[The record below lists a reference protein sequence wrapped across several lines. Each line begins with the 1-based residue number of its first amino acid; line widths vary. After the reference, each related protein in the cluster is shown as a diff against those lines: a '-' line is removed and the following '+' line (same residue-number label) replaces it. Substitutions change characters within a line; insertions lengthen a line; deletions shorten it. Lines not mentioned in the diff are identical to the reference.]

1 MLDSLQTPV
10 RTAEDLKDNLHD
22 IQGGLLSEY
31 DTLACQY
38 IFFRIDDGAKGRA
51 WLQRLAD
58 KVTSQARYDSGSV
71 DSGSVD
77 SGSVKDGTLNVAI
90 SVWGLK
96 ALGLSGDVIGSFPHA
111 FCAGM
116 RARAARLGDVGPS
129 APNKWEG
136 KLGSEEIH
144 VFVAVSH
151 NSAEDCNRQHERL
164 TEITQQT
171 GGVTEI
177 HMVEAA
183 VVFEKRSGCPSAHF
197 GFVDPI
203 SQPAIA
209 GLEERSNPGDGA
221 LVANGGWRPIK
232 PGEFLLGYE
241 NELGERTATPGPV
254 GLCDNGTFIVFR
266 KAYQDVAGF
275 RDYLKQGAMTLW
287 GEDDEAHQ
295 EKLAAKIVGRWRSGC
310 PLALSPDHDDPEIAA
325 DPQQVN
331 NFDYSDDAE
340 GLKCPLGA
348 HLRRTNPRGSN
359 LSTPIDINRKR
370 LLRRGLEYGPP
381 LPEGTPDDGVD
392 RGQAGV
398 FVIADIELQFEFIQS
413 EWVGKGDFI
422 GLPTEEKDPLVG
434 ANGDGGQF
442 TVPGAD
448 MPFLF
453 DLKQFVTVRG
463 GEYFFAPG
471 IAALKGIADKQF

>member
-1 MLDSLQTPV
+1 MLSTKQTPM
-10 RTAEDLKDNLHD
+10 RTAEDLKENLKD
-22 IQGGLLSEY
+22 IQGGILKEY
-31 DTLACQY
+31 DTTACRY
-38 IFFRIDDGAKGRA
+38 IFFRIDDAAKGRA
-51 WLQRLAD
+51 WLQELTD
-58 KVTSQARYDSGSV
+58 DVTSHARYAKGDV
-71 DSGSVD
+71 EN
-77 SGSVKDGTLNVAI
+77 GTLNLAF

-96 ALGLSGDVIGSFPHA
+96 ALDLSEEIVATFPHA
-111 FCAGM
+111 FCEGM
-116 RARAARLGDVGPS
+116 QARAAKLGDVGPS
-129 APNKWEG
+129 APDKWEG
-136 KLGSEEIH
+136 KLGSQEIH
-144 VFVAVSH
+144 VLVAVSH
-151 NSAEDCNRQHERL
+151 NSVAECQRQHGWL
-164 TEITQQT
+164 TSVTEQI
-171 GGVTEI
+171 GGVEEVHCVAAEI
-177 HMVEAA
+177 
-183 VVFEKRSGCPSAHF
+183 VFEQRSGCPSAHF
-197 GFVDPI
+197 GYVDPI
-203 SQPAIA
+203 SQPAIEGFDDEA
-209 GLEERSNPGDGA
+209 RPGDGA
-221 LVANGGWRPIK
+221 LKPDGGWRSIK